1 MKARVHQGAT
11 RAPKS
16 GAPES
21 ARRMAAADDGPSAIN
36 PDEVKNAME
45 KNGIGNGKT
54 GTLPP
59 KDEKKALASLP
70 AATREAVLKGPKPK
84 KAKKPKLVTP
94 DLPEMP
100 KPDGVGKAADRM
112 KDAIEACV
120 EAVEEKGEAES
131 ALIKA
136 LKAAKRTSIQ
146 VGGYKFQ
153 YKHTGPTDKITVQK
167 AK

>member
-1 MKARVHQGAT
+1 MPPKVKSYKP
-11 RAPKS
+11 RAPRA

-21 ARRMAAADDGPSAIN
+21 ARRAAAADGGPSSVN
-36 PDEVKNAME
+36 PDEIKNAME

-59 KDEKKALASLP
+59 PDEAKAIASLP
-70 AATREAVLKGPKPK
+70 PATRAQVLKGPKPK
-84 KAKKPKLVTP
+84 KQKLDTP
-94 DLPEMP
+94 ELPNMP
-100 KPDGVGKAADRM
+100 KPDSVGKSADRM
-112 KDAIEACV
+112 KDAIEAV
-120 EAVEEKGEAES
+120 VAAVEEKGEAEA

-136 LKAAKRTSIQ
+136 LKKAKRTSIQ